1 MQHESSLLSS
11 QRMKRIC
18 PCTGYTSD
26 IETNN
31 ACVSE
36 QKHPLLWKNTIRSMI
51 VWFQKGR
58 ANTMISATFPYQKK
72 RKPVLGL
79 GMAYVD
85 EGQGDPIVF
94 LHGNP
99 TFSYVWRNI
108 LPYVQGMGRI
118 LAPDLI
124 GMGDSQ
130 KLPESGPG
138 SYTFVEQ
145 RRYLD
150 ALLEELGV
158 RERVTFVGHDWGVA
172 LAFDWARRHPDPVKG
187 LVFMEGVGE
196 VQEWSEVPEI
206 ARSRFQALR
215 TPVGE
220 QMVLEENSFI
230 EFNLPKTVLRTLTEE
245 EMNEYRRPFT
255 EPGEAR
261 RPTLTWPRQLPIGGE
276 PADVTEIV
284 TASGQWLAQSPI
296 PKLLI
301 AATPGVKAPHEY
313 ERYRSWPA
321 LSEVTVRGHHTPQE
335 DSPDEIGQAIASWLQ
350 QIH

>member
-1 MQHESSLLSS
+1 
-11 QRMKRIC
+11 
-18 PCTGYTSD
+18 
-26 IETNN
+26 
-31 ACVSE
+31 
-36 QKHPLLWKNTIRSMI
+36 
-51 VWFQKGR
+51 
-58 ANTMISATFPYQKK
+58 MISATFPYQKK

-79 GMAYVD
+79 GMAYVE

-108 LPYVQGMGRI
+108 IPYVQGFGRVI
-118 LAPDLI
+118 APDLI

-138 SYTFVEQ
+138 SYTFVEH

-150 ALLEELGV
+150 ALLEALDV

-172 LAFDWARRHPDPVKG
+172 LAFDWARRHPNAVKD

-196 VQEWSEVPEI
+196 TSEWSETPEV
-206 ARSRFQALR
+206 ARARFQALR
-215 TPVGE
+215 TPAGE

-230 EFNLPKTVLRTLTEE
+230 EFNLPKTVLRGLTEE
-245 EMNEYRRPFT
+245 EMNEYRRPFV
-255 EPGEAR
+255 ESGEAR
-261 RPTLTWPRQLPIGGE
+261 RPTLSWPRQLPIGGD

-284 TASGQWLAQSPI
+284 TAFGQWLSQSPI

-301 AATPGVKAPHEY
+301 AATPGTKPPNQY
-313 ERYRSWPA
+313 ERYRTWPA

-350 QIH
+350 KIHS